1 MPSKY
6 SFFKSNRSQASL
18 LETQDQQPQGQRS
31 SGRSP
36 LASPGLS
43 SGPSPPQAQV
53 AQDHRFD
60 QRGQEESGRNQYFSG
75 APARRQSQ
83 RLTAG
88 YPGPTVNLVTNPQD
102 DPAQYT
108 EEPRRGSHAPI
119 HSLEAHHD
127 QDTKKSKRSIFG
139 FGSAASKENQ
149 RSNAVN
155 DQPQAQQRVSQGSIG
170 RSISV
175 RRKDPPPALKQSTRQ
190 SPTDDQ
196 HHHFSGKHNSAT
208 LLPPSSE
215 EEEVGP
221 QVEPVGQS
229 PPVPA
234 KDSFG
239 RPATLKPPAVERQQ
253 GWGALPRKVS
263 DFGIEDQPHYN
274 RNEFILPPRDQ
285 SLQGSPLFPPDP
297 HAVSHDSPQYH
308 AYQPPLLNTANTP
321 LSHNQRLLPLDLP
334 SPSAYHSQ
342 AENQHGRP
350 PSQASSQLQ
359 YQAYD
364 PQAHNQGHPIRR
376 APSEE
381 AQDSM
386 APPGPPRQVSR
397 PAGGIAPNAPNGP
410 PREVSSLQPHE
421 QGTQG
426 QMQPPTP
433 NAPQFTSPPP
443 AAGQPNQNYR
453 GGPPHQQQ
461 PGQPGELGRSTPPLS
476 RPTDD
481 STNLDIAEKLA
492 RYDELQTK
500 YSKVKKYYFEK
511 DAQVHQLQ
519 NTLAHQRLAQ
529 SRTSLDDSEYATRFN
544 RLDGA
549 INNLAFNIR
558 KDWKAIPPWLAPFV
572 NQDAHKIGT
581 KEMTAIGRACI
592 SKWIVDEILERYFHP
607 GLEPTLSSQ
616 LKIIEKNVRKFA
628 PPTHSSEED
637 DALLAKIS
645 NWRLTTLDGL
655 TEMMSSP
662 QSLDYRTSLT
672 ETLVTKLIA
681 SLQMNLKDPPPP
693 GLEGGVSM
701 IVELAVGIAANL
713 PLESRDVYVE
723 YPLAGAPV
731 NPDYMKVETGLPA
744 LTNPGASAENVE
756 TDKSSLSGAD
766 AASQISDPKDA
777 TLEQGPRDADSSS
790 MKEHPKKKGMFGGLM
805 NKKPPSSQGGD
816 GLQKPTDGSQVSL
829 GQQGQRPTSSAGQR
843 EVEVQRVRFAAF
855 MAVEVRG
862 RSILVKAPV
871 YT

>member
-18 LETQDQQPQGQRS
+18 LESHDQQVQGQRS

-36 LASPGLS
+36 LASPSLS
-43 SGPSPPQAQV
+43 SGPPPLAQV
-53 AQDHRFD
+53 TQDHRFE
-60 QRGQEESGRNQYFSG
+60 QRGPEDSSRNHYFSG
-75 APARRQSQ
+75 APVRRQSQ
-83 RLTAG
+83 RLTGG
-88 YPGPTVNLVTNPQD
+88 YPGPTVNVVTNLQD
-102 DPAQYT
+102 DTAQYA
-108 EEPRRGSHAPI
+108 EDPRRGPYAPT
-119 HSLEAHHD
+119 HSPDTHQD

-149 RSNAVN
+149 RTNVTN
-155 DQPQAQQRVSQGSIG
+155 DQSQSQQRVSQGSLG

-175 RRKDPPPALKQSTRQ
+175 RRKEPPPALKQPTQQ
-190 SPTDDQ
+190 SPTKDPH
-196 HHHFSGKHNSAT
+196 HHHFSVKPNSAT

-215 EEEVGP
+215 EEEGGTR
-221 QVEPVGQS
+221 VESAEQS

-234 KDSFG
+234 KDSYD
-239 RPATLKPPAVERQQ
+239 RPTTLKPPATERQQ
-253 GWGALPRKVS
+253 VRGPLPRKGS
-263 DFGIEDQPHYN
+263 DFGLEDQPQYN
-274 RNEFILPPRDQ
+274 RNEFVLPPRDQ
-285 SLQGSPLFPPDP
+285 SLQASPLFPPDP
-297 HAVSHDSPQYH
+297 PTSHDNLQYH
-308 AYQPPLLNTANTP
+308 AYQPPLLNTSNP
-321 LSHNQRLLPLDLP
+321 HPPHNQRPLPLDLP
-334 SPSAYHSQ
+334 SPSTYHSP
-342 AENQHGRP
+342 AESQQGRP

-364 PQAHNQGHPIRR
+364 PLAHNQGHPIRR

-381 AQDSM
+381 AQDTM
-386 APPGPPRQVSR
+386 APPGPSRQGNR
-397 PAGGIAPNAPNGP
+397 PTGGNAPNGP
-410 PREVSSLQPHE
+410 TREVSSLQPYE

-443 AAGQPNQNYR
+443 TASQQNQNYR
-453 GGPPHQQQ
+453 GGPPQQQQ
-461 PGQPGELGRSTPPLS
+461 PGQPGELGRSTPPLN
-476 RPTDD
+476 RPTDE
-481 STNLDIAEKLA
+481 SAGLDIAQILA
-492 RYDELQTK
+492 RLDELQTK

-529 SRTSLDDSEYATRFN
+529 SRTSLDDSEYATRFQ

-549 INNLAFNIR
+549 INNFAFNIR
-558 KDWKAIPPWLAPFV
+558 KDWKSIPPWLASVV
-572 NQDAHKIGT
+572 NQDAPKTGT

-592 SKWIVDEILERYFHP
+592 SKWIVDEILDRYFHP

-628 PPTHSSEED
+628 APTHSNEED

-662 QSLDYRTSLT
+662 QSIEYRTALT
-672 ETLVTKLIA
+672 ELLVTKLIA

-723 YPLAGAPV
+723 YPMAGAPV

-744 LTNPGASAENVE
+744 LTNPGASHESLE

-766 AASQISDPKDA
+766 ASSQISDPKDA
-777 TLEQGPRDADSSS
+777 SAEQGPRDADSNS
-790 MKEHPKKKGMFGGLM
+790 MKDYSKKKGMFGGLM
-805 NKKPPSSQGGD
+805 NKKLPSSQAGES
-816 GLQKPTDGSQVSL
+816 LQKPTDGSQVSL

-843 EVEVQRVRFAAF
+843 DAEVQRVRFAAF